1 MNAIKQEILRKMD
14 SFPCSV
20 KICCVKFL
28 QRVVQVQTPGL
39 IADPRVCSAGPVPQ
53 PCPYVQHPSTEFYQ
67 RPDQN
72 ETSLA
77 VVPRNHAQLA
87 IPQLEAEASGL
98 LDRLLGVFQEETR
111 FEAAD
116 QINRYR
122 PGDADNILVNP

>member
-1 MNAIKQEILRKMD
+1 MD
-14 SFPCSV
+14 SFPCPV

-39 IADPRVCSAGPVPQ
+39 IADPRVRSARSVSPPDPDVHHAELP
-53 PCPYVQHPSTEFYQ
+53 Q

-77 VVPRNHAQLA
+77 VVPRNHALLA
-87 IPQLEAEASGL
+87 IPQLEAESSGL

-111 FEAAD
+111 FETAD
-116 QINRYR
+116 
-122 PGDADNILVNP
+122 